1 MNHFI
6 YILRKY
12 ISTPIQLKTQT
23 KTFNLFK
30 ARATLTAII
39 LTYLVLFR
47 LIDYAVR
54 IYSVSINRFY
64 HPLLSLAG

>member
-23 KTFNLFK
+23 KTFNSFK